1 MFVAIVIGFV
11 CIHRAGR
18 RFYDLSPIPN
28 LSAIPLR
35 SESYHN
41 TGDHFPWILAD
52 NCNKT
57 VQGYLCKLHFG
68 GNHGYRRC
76 IHWYLIK
83 KKGKKCKT

>member
-1 MFVAIVIGFV
+1 MFWWQSRLPLLHSSICNHDSVTSGLIRISFQLSINTRHMFVAIVIGFV

-41 TGDHFPWILAD
+41 TGDHLP
-52 NCNKT
+52 
-57 VQGYLCKLHFG
+57 
-68 GNHGYRRC
+68 
-76 IHWYLIK
+76 
-83 KKGKKCKT
+83 

>member
-41 TGDHFPWILAD
+41 TGDHLPWILAD
-52 NCNKT
+52 SCN
-57 VQGYLCKLHFG
+57 
-68 GNHGYRRC
+68 
-76 IHWYLIK
+76 
-83 KKGKKCKT
+83 